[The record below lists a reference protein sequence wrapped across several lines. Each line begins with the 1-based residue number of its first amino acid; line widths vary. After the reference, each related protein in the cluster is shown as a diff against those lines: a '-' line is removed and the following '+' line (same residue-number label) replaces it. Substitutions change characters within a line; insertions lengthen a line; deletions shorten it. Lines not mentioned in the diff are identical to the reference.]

1 MNMLP
6 ESRPHHG
13 SVPVWPQ
20 GGSID
25 LDHGNSRVSVVGQTI
40 RAKSMEIVVLMEY
53 RGVVM

>member
-40 RAKSMEIVVLMEY
+40 RAKSMEIVVLVEY